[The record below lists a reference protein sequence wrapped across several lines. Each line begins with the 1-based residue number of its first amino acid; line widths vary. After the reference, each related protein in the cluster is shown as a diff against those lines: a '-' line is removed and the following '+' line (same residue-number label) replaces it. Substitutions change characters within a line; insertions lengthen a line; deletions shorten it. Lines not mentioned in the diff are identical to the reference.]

1 MWHVYACSMS
11 LTRDDFGFLEED
23 YVRMTG
29 YTPPPPD
36 VQRPCTPGSKSLND
50 VKQMQVKKPKASLWK
65 RGKRKIAKWSSTTNV
80 NSVKAEP
87 PVPNKGEGVWDDDE
101 LIEDYVQ
108 MGNKKHSSPAVLGW
122 QINPKTRSLG
132 DLLDRCPQ
140 DQYDTP
146 KPQNLL
152 QPRLPPRP
160 GELLPPFHPENL
172 LCHSYEDCEVQ
183 LKPKPDS
190 EAWDTRSI
198 ATTVS
203 LSRDEGLQSQLEVT
217 QKYKSTSESYSL
229 QDLGAN
235 ITLPQFLRVTK
246 GYYSADE
253 DESLSEGDLLVAY
266 CTKRRDCVLAE
277 DPSGTQFAIPLNSNL
292 KFVLSPMHVTD
303 ISEIQNMPKTFC
315 PTVADLAGLSHL
327 PCVVKAVQGYTG
339 ETEYE
344 SVHKNTILFLEAK
357 AERDGKVVLIAKDVN
372 GKEYGLREDCC
383 AGFSISISDTW
394 LFLSEIVRNSTYPQ
408 RVFIVTENLPARPLT
423 LLASEQRSYLVA
435 SSDISGLHDY
445 HSDFILEIPLH
456 IDVEVECVAHSE
468 KDNTDALKK
477 AARAIYQR
485 IKTRPGHLVSET
497 PKSGNDTVFQEELYS
512 AISSLEDL
520 QLIRSNAAP
529 HNVKPKL
536 LPKPAIR
543 KNKGASQA
551 AASTGMSAPAP
562 SPPQTGTEG
571 GQCHTSEPTST
582 ARAPMS
588 EDQLKLHMM
597 RANRPLPLPPEA
609 TMSDVYNTPSGMP
622 ATLPAIQRA
631 PPTAAE
637 QRPLPPL
644 PDVDAGNGLYSTP
657 SGLPV
662 NGHPLSTSREN
673 LLTNALYVNHN
684 PAPLSLSQC
693 LDAQSRTDCTTSS
706 QSAVQMTERP
716 DSKHSHSRM
725 IQEQAPLPSIPVGDD
740 ILTDVRE
747 KLVVLENRMHS
758 LHALNHGNPSVM
770 GPVGPYKEMEKELAR
785 VRGRQIKLEARI
797 AEYEQRLSR
806 LEAASRQQTTSPSI
820 PSDMTKENKA
830 ALMSLS
836 QEDIV
841 QVLVSLR
848 LDCYGE
854 RFAQEGIDG
863 PALACMTEQAM
874 DELGMSKVQ
883 QARLLPVVNGFRS
896 AIELLEN

>member
-1 MWHVYACSMS
+1 MRHVYACNMS

-36 VQRPCTPGSKSLND
+36 VRRPNTPGSKSLSD

-80 NSVKAEP
+80 NSAKAEP
-87 PVPNKGEGVWDDDE
+87 PVANKGEGVWDDNE
-101 LIEDYVQ
+101 LIEGYVDMRQ
-108 MGNKKHSSPAVLGW
+108 KKYSSPAVLGW
-122 QINPKTRSLG
+122 QINPETRSLG
-132 DLLDRCPQ
+132 DLLDCCPQ

-146 KPQNLL
+146 RPQNLL
-152 QPRLPPRP
+152 QPCLPPRP
-160 GELLPPFHPENL
+160 GELLSSFHPENL

-183 LKPKPDS
+183 LKSKPDS

-203 LSRDEGLQSQLEVT
+203 LSRDEGLLSQLEDT

-235 ITLPQFLRVTK
+235 VTLPQFLRVTK

-277 DPSGTQFAIPLNSNL
+277 DPSGTQFAIPLNSHL
-292 KFVLSPMHVTD
+292 KFVLTPMHVTD
-303 ISEIQNMPKTFC
+303 ISEIQDMPKTFC
-315 PTVADLAGLSHL
+315 PTIADLASLSHL

-344 SVHKNTILFLEAK
+344 SVQKNTILFLEAK
-357 AERDGKVVLIAKDVN
+357 AERDGKVVLIAKDMN
-372 GKEYGLREDCC
+372 RKEYGLREDCC

-408 RVFIVTENLPARPLT
+408 RVFIVAENLPARPLT

-512 AISSLEDL
+512 AISNLEDL

-529 HNVKPKL
+529 RNVKPKV
-536 LPKPAIR
+536 LPKPAVR
-543 KNKGASQA
+543 KNKGASQV
-551 AASTGMSAPAP
+551 AASTGASAPAP
-562 SPPQTGTEG
+562 SPPQTGTED
-571 GQCHTSEPTST
+571 GQCHTSEHTST
-582 ARAPMS
+582 VRALMS
-588 EDQLKLHMM
+588 ENQLKLHMM
-597 RANRPLPLPPEA
+597 RANRPLPPPPEA
-609 TMSDVYNTPSGMP
+609 AMSDVYNTPSN
-622 ATLPAIQRA
+622 LPAVQRA
-631 PPTAAE
+631 PLTAAE
-637 QRPLPPL
+637 QRPLPPS
-644 PDVDAGNGLYSTP
+644 PDVDAGGGLYSTP

-662 NGHPLSTSREN
+662 NGNPLSTFKEN
-673 LLTNALYVNHN
+673 LPTTTLYVNHN
-684 PAPLSLSQC
+684 PAPLGSHPH
-693 LDAQSRTDCTTSS
+693 LDAQSRTDYTTSS
-706 QSAVQMTERP
+706 QSAVQMTEQP
-716 DSKHSHSRM
+716 ESKHSRSGM

-758 LHALNHGNPSVM
+758 LHALNHGSPSII

-785 VRGRQIKLEARI
+785 VRGRQMKLEARI

-806 LEAASRQQTTSPSI
+806 LEAASRQQTASPSI
-820 PSDMTKENKA
+820 PSDVTKENKA
-830 ALMSLS
+830 ALISLS